1 MTMRKKTL
9 IIFLAAVLTTALLL
23 VGCGNNVKLV
33 DFPATQTV
41 EAQKLGDIYELRRTV
56 ADKNGNSYDLDA
68 DVIVAGGGSVN
79 VVAAKFELTDPR
91 GYVITY
97 TADTGKNKITS
108 VVTVPVY
115 DGDDPVIVIDKPK
128 DGIKGKAYTLP
139 EITFKDYSQIGEKTV
154 GLYKVDGDTLTEISL
169 TEADGKYTFTPDAV
183 GYYRIRAYAKDI
195 AGNESTRTADFTVDT
210 LLAGEV
216 FNPASLNARKQLR
229 SSSDPSTEYKFVSA
243 DENNDATYGGDY
255 WLVKPNASGWQNTY
269 LTPRLGISEY
279 DGYDVIAMWIYAE
292 SARASASIN
301 NFVILGDVELN
312 QGTVNSGTMK
322 SNEWT
327 LVEIPIDKFT
337 EKIESQMLFAV
348 SYSDDVIYGVRVGEI
363 TAKNTNYRKGD
374 VFNPAADDVGTRI
387 STSGATFTDTQKTV
401 VPSDENSDAVYGGA
415 YVQYTVSGKA
425 TDWGNVSVK
434 PVFTRE
440 QYAEFDYVSA
450 WIYLGQK
457 AGSDGGA
464 VMLVSGNVMLHRRY
478 VKTGA
483 WTKITLIKL
492 YDGMTGTYA
501 DNVFCRNV
509 TFGNDTAASTFDFGK
524 FFSAKWAGY
533 CDFIR
538 IGEIKAGKFDG
549 ENKNTTAFFDPA
561 AANVSD
567 NVHGAG
573 TVNTDGVENPD
584 SGGAYNGACVSWS
597 PKASGWQNLYI
608 TPTSGD
614 WESLSL
620 CQQIKIW
627 VYVKT
632 ASGTKTDFELI
643 MLNNASARQKIT
655 TDTWVELT
663 LDIGLYIDYI
673 KSKPVASASSGNPN
687 FMTHNAWGG
696 ATVYIGTATAVNY
709 V

>member
-1 MTMRKKTL
+1 MKKKTL

-56 ADKNGNSYDLDA
+56 ADKNGNSYDLEA

-79 VVAAKFELTDPR
+79 VVAAKFELTDPS

-269 LTPRLGISEY
+269 LTPRLGVSEY

-292 SARASASIN
+292 SASASASIN
-301 NFVILGDVELN
+301 NFVILGDGELN

-348 SYSDDVIYGVRVGEI
+348 PYSDNVIYGVRVGVI

-374 VFNPAADDVGTRI
+374 VFNPAADDVGMRI

-401 VPSDENSDAVYGGA
+401 VPSDENSDTVYGGA

-434 PVFTRE
+434 PIFTRE

-509 TFGNDTAASTFDFGK
+509 KFGNDTAATFDFGK

-538 IGEIKAGKFDG
+538 IGEIKAGKFDD

-567 NVHGAG
+567 NFHGAG

-597 PKASGWQNLYI
+597 PKASGWQNLYF

-643 MLNNASARQKIT
+643 MLSNASARQKIT

-696 ATVYIGTATAVNY
+696 VTVYIGTATAVNY

>member
-1 MTMRKKTL
+1 MTMKKKTL

-56 ADKNGNSYDLDA
+56 ADENGNSYDLEA

-79 VVAAKFELTDPR
+79 VVAAKFELTDPS

-115 DGDDPVIVIDKPK
+115 DGDDPVIVFDKPK
-128 DGIKGKAYTLP
+128 DGIKGEVYTLP

-210 LLAGEV
+210 LLEGEV
-216 FNPASLNARKQLR
+216 FNPASLNARNQLR
-229 SSSDPSTEYKFVSA
+229 SSSDPSTEYTFVSA

-292 SARASASIN
+292 SASASASIN
-301 NFVILGDVELN
+301 NFVILGDGELN

-348 SYSDDVIYGVRVGEI
+348 PYSDNVIYGVRVGVI

-374 VFNPAADDVGTRI
+374 VSIP
-387 STSGATFTDTQKTV
+387 
-401 VPSDENSDAVYGGA
+401 P
-415 YVQYTVSGKA
+415 
-425 TDWGNVSVK
+425 
-434 PVFTRE
+434 P
-440 QYAEFDYVSA
+440 
-450 WIYLGQK
+450 
-457 AGSDGGA
+457 
-464 VMLVSGNVMLHRRY
+464 
-478 VKTGA
+478 
-483 WTKITLIKL
+483 
-492 YDGMTGTYA
+492 MT
-501 DNVFCRNV
+501 
-509 TFGNDTAASTFDFGK
+509 
-524 FFSAKWAGY
+524 WA
-533 CDFIR
+533 C
-538 IGEIKAGKFDG
+538 A
-549 ENKNTTAFFDPA
+549 
-561 AANVSD
+561 
-567 NVHGAG
+567 
-573 TVNTDGVENPD
+573 
-584 SGGAYNGACVSWS
+584 
-597 PKASGWQNLYI
+597 
-608 TPTSGD
+608 
-614 WESLSL
+614 
-620 CQQIKIW
+620 
-627 VYVKT
+627 
-632 ASGTKTDFELI
+632 
-643 MLNNASARQKIT
+643 
-655 TDTWVELT
+655 
-663 LDIGLYIDYI
+663 
-673 KSKPVASASSGNPN
+673 
-687 FMTHNAWGG
+687 
-696 ATVYIGTATAVNY
+696 
-709 V
+709 